1 MTKPIS
7 TITLLELRH
16 KTEEVIRRVQAGEP
30 LLLTKRGK
38 PVLQLQPVK
47 KEKIDWENDAFTK
60 LVRSVAAQPKP
71 KKKEIVRLTNKEID
85 RLIYGD

>member
-1 MTKPIS
+1 MTKPLS

-30 LLLTKRGK
+30 LMLTKRGK

-47 KEKIDWENDAFTK
+47 PAQTNLANDAFGR
-60 LVRSVAAQPKP
+60 LVLKYRKP
-71 KKKEIVRLTNKEID
+71 TRTPVKKTPLTNEQMDKI
-85 RLIYGD
+85 IYGY